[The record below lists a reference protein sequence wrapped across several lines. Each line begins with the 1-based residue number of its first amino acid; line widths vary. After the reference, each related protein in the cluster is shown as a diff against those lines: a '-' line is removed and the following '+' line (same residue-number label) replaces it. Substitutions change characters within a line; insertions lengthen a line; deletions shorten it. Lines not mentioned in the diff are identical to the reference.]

1 MNGTSPRRMVL
12 ALATLSA
19 LLLVPAA
26 LVGQE
31 PDYPTEP
38 PSPLE
43 PRPVSFPEVG
53 RDTLENGLE
62 LVVVEDRE
70 QPVVSVRLYTPAGA
84 VAEPDVMTGVAGL
97 TASTL
102 DQGTDSRS
110 AEEIASTVEG
120 AGASLSTGASDD
132 YGYAATSVLTE
143 RLPAVLD
150 VFADVVRNP
159 TFPEDE
165 VANQKKRT
173 KSSLQSELSQPGAL
187 ASRRFRSLIYGPH
200 PYGEDPRPGDIEGIE
215 RGDLVDF
222 HRRRYTPHGSLLVF
236 AGDIGLEEARE
247 VARDRFGDWTGPEVG
262 DGDLPR
268 PAGSDSLTIHLVHRP
283 GSSQSSIR
291 VGHLGPEGA
300 GGRHALD
307 VMNRILGGGPASRLF
322 LVLREEKGWTYG
334 ASSRFTEPRD
344 RGYFAVSA
352 DVRPAVT
359 DSTLREMLHQLR
371 RIRSETVPEEELEDA
386 KSYLTGNFPLRLETP
401 QQVASEVADVI
412 LRGLGIGYLESYRSE
427 VASVTAGDVRE
438 AARSHVHPDRATAV
452 VVGDARKIHEDL
464 AAVAPV
470 VLWDTDFQRME
481 LADLEVS
488 RSEVTLEADRIRE
501 GTFGYSFRLQG
512 KPLGELSLTVERTSD
527 GNLRVREEL
536 TGRISRSSSYVAAP
550 DLSPISATMEATMGP
565 LSLSQDLEYDG
576 SRVTGKATVPETSGQ
591 GGRPSTRQVSVD
603 TTLSA
608 GTLDGNMNVAAVLGS
623 PLSEDFQ
630 MQVPVFS
637 PGEGVNSLEVS
648 VTGRETVEVPA
659 GRFETWAV
667 ELRGPEQTATVY
679 VTRDAPHMMVKQ
691 EVAGQ
696 PVTVVLTDAGS
707 GSGGSGGSGS
717 SR

>member
-1 MNGTSPRRMVL
+1 VIGTSLRRT
-12 ALATLSA
+12 ALALSA
-19 LLLVPAA
+19 LVLLPAA
-26 LVGQE
+26 LAAQE
-31 PDYPTEP
+31 ADYPTEP
-38 PSPLE
+38 PPPLE
-43 PRPVSFPEVG
+43 PRQVSFPEVG

-62 LVVVEDRE
+62 LVVVENHE
-70 QPVVSVRLYTPAGA
+70 QPVVSVRLYTPAGG
-84 VAEPDVMTGVAGL
+84 VAEPDGKLGVASL

-102 DQGTDSRS
+102 DQGTETRS

-132 YGYAATSVLTE
+132 FGFAATSVLTE
-143 RLPAVLD
+143 RLPTVLD
-150 VFADVVRNP
+150 VFADVMRNP
-159 TFPEDE
+159 SFPEEE

-173 KSSLQSELSQPGAL
+173 KSSLQAQMSQPGAL

-200 PYGEDPRPGDIEGIE
+200 PYGQDPRPADIDGIG
-215 RGDLVDF
+215 RSDLVRF
-222 HRRRYTPHGSLLVF
+222 HESRYTPHGSLLVF
-236 AGDIGLEEARE
+236 AGDIDLERARE
-247 VARDRFGDWTGPEVG
+247 MARSRFGDWTGPEVA
-262 DGDLPR
+262 DFDPPE
-268 PAGSDSLTIHLVHRP
+268 PAGSDSLRIHLVHRP
-283 GSSQSSIR
+283 ASAQSSIR
-291 VGHLGPEGA
+291 VGHLGPGEGDSD
-300 GGRHALD
+300 RHALD
-307 VMNRILGGGPASRLF
+307 VMNRVLGGGPASRLF

-334 ASSRFTEPRD
+334 ASSQFTTPRD
-344 RGYFAVSA
+344 RGYFAASA

-371 RIRSETVPEEELEDA
+371 RIRSERVPEGELEDA
-386 KSYLTGNFPLRLETP
+386 KSYLTGSFPLRLETP
-401 QQVASEVADVI
+401 QQVASQVADVI
-412 LRGLGIGYLESYRSE
+412 LRGLGIGYLESYRGQ
-427 VASVTAGDVRE
+427 VADVTADDVQE

-464 AAVAPV
+464 AAIAPV
-470 VLWDTDFQRME
+470 SLWDTDFQRME
-481 LADLEVS
+481 VADLEVS
-488 RSEVTLEADRIRE
+488 RSDVALEAGRIRQ

-536 TGRISRSSSYVAAP
+536 TGQISRSSSYVATS
-550 DLSPISATMEATMGP
+550 DLSPVSATMEATMGP
-565 LSLSQDLEYDG
+565 LSLSQDLEYEG
-576 SRVTGKATVPETSGQ
+576 SRVTGEATVPETSGQ

-608 GTLDGNMNVAAVLGS
+608 GTLDGNMNVAAVLAS
-623 PLSEDFQ
+623 PLSEGFE

-637 PGEGVNSLEVS
+637 PGEGVNSLDVT

-659 GRFETWAV
+659 GSFETWAV
-667 ELRGPEQTATVY
+667 ELRGPQQTATVY
-679 VTRDAPHMMVKQ
+679 VTREAPHMMVKQ

-707 GSGGSGGSGS
+707 GSGGSGS